1 MFLFNKSLFYIFL
14 KIQTKGYLT
23 STTAG
28 YVDPHTTA
36 YPYLTYIGM
45 GVSLLFALITAY
57 RMKRM
62 QRNLRVIFYF
72 LTEKN
77 PLYFK

>member
-1 MFLFNKSLFYIFL
+1 MFVFDKIPLLHFFK

-45 GVSLLFALITAY
+45 GVSLLFAIITAY
-57 RMKRM
+57 RMKKM

-72 LTEKN
+72 SLQQK
-77 PLYFK
+77 K

>member
-1 MFLFNKSLFYIFL
+1 MFDKSLFYIFL
-14 KIQTKGYLT
+14 KKQTKGYLT
-23 STTAG
+23 TADG

-57 RMKRM
+57 RMKKM
-62 QRNLRVIFYF
+62 QRNLRVNFYF
-72 LTEKN
+72 LTEKKL
-77 PLYFK
+77 LYFK

>member
-1 MFLFNKSLFYIFL
+1 
-14 KIQTKGYLT
+14 
-23 STTAG
+23 
-28 YVDPHTTA
+28 VDPHTTA

-72 LTEKN
+72 SSEKKPPIFQMILN
-77 PLYFK
+77 